1 LFNDWAR
8 RKGTATLSGDRSGDQ
23 NVDSKRSGAQGGAI
37 REVVHK
43 VGRLDKWRTRWGD

>member
-23 NVDSKRSGAQGGAI
+23 NVDSKRSGAQGGTI
-37 REVVHK
+37 IEVSPN
-43 VGRLDKWRTRWGD
+43 VGRL